1 MSTKRKLPAKFAAP
15 AVKAKSARTPSKQIL
30 SETNARAVVG
40 HSGLDA
46 QEDADTQETVDL
58 LSNSESESED
68 EDLDEDDE
76 DAANFHA
83 EGGDKEDVN
92 MTDGEGEKLEAD
104 EEATFGDLALAHS
117 EHPISVSA
125 AFPSEAKQKSKNALA
140 LPSGASLGVALS
152 QALKTTDYALLES
165 CLQTTDL
172 ATIRST
178 ISRLPPPLAGN
189 LLTLLAARLHRRP
202 GRAGSLMVWIQWTLV
217 THGGYLASQRGMVR
231 KLEELG
237 RVVEERAKGLQG
249 LLALKGKLDL
259 LDGVMMVRRSVRDA
273 RRQEDE
279 AEDDDEDVIYVE
291 GEEEEDSEDEA
302 SSLGVQVNGKKR
314 QKIGEMYEGSDS
326 DASDDMPDTY
336 GGMEVDDDEDSEDDD
351 DEEGLIDDE
360 AESTDDDEGDDDG
373 DDVEFDDEDEDAEE
387 DSEAEALAAAAAMSR
402 TPKSAKK
409 SRR

>member
-15 AVKAKSARTPSKQIL
+15 AVKAKNARTPSKQIL

-40 HSGLDA
+40 HAGLDA
-46 QEDADTQETVDL
+46 PEDADTQETIDL
-58 LSNSESESED
+58 ISNSEGESED
-68 EDLDEDDE
+68 EDLDEDEE
-76 DAANFHA
+76 DTANFHA
-83 EGGDKEDVN
+83 EENDNDDVD
-92 MTDGEGEKLEAD
+92 MAEGED
-104 EEATFGDLALAHS
+104 GNEEATFGDLALAHS

-165 CLQTTDL
+165 CLQTTDI

-291 GEEEEDSEDEA
+291 GEDDEDSEDDA
-302 SSLGVQVNGKKR
+302 SGLGVQVNGKKR

-326 DASDDMPDTY
+326 DVSDDMPDTY
-336 GGMEVDDDEDSEDDD
+336 GGMDIDEDEDSEDDD